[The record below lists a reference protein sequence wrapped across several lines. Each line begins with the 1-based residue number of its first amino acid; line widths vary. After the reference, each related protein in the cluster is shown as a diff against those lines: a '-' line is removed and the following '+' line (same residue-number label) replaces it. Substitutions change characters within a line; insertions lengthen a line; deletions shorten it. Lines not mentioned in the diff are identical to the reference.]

1 MFAPVPAGVERFDG
15 SSEVNMVA
23 DDGEIRYLLLRVVKS
38 ASLNPKES
46 QLQAQ
51 TEEKVLTNLS
61 LWIRFQQ

>member
-23 DDGEIRYLLLRVVKS
+23 DDGEIKYLLLRVVKS

-46 QLQAQ
+46 QLRAQ
-51 TEEKVLTNLS
+51 TREVVLTNLS